1 MSNVPSAPM
10 SKIKLNVF
18 VAEVGFDVAGLFTE
32 LINIAMCHVH
42 VFFLMYDDIFNVAEP
57 FW

>member
-1 MSNVPSAPM
+1 MAFRPVFKKQGDYDSLAPM

-18 VAEVGFDVAGLFTE
+18 VAEVGFDVAGPFTE

-42 VFFLMYDDIFNVAEP
+42 VFI
-57 FW
+57 